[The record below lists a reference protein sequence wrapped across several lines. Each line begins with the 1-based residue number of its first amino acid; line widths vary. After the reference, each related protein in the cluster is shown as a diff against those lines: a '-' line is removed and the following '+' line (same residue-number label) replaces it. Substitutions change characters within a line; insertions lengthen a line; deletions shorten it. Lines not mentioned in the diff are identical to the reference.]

1 MSKELVIIVTPAPR
15 ITFEVKEV
23 TEETMLPVLQDAV
36 DGFIE
41 IVRPFGRCGGHL
53 VMVVNDEGI
62 IRNLHPNPI
71 GAMLYGDLIAGTIV
85 LMKEGYRN
93 DEPDLIGFTPEEC
106 DAVMKII
113 GGTNNGADV

>member
-1 MSKELVIIVTPAPR
+1 MSKEQVIIVTPAPR

-23 TEETMLPVLQDAV
+23 TDETMLSVLQDAV

-41 IVRPFGRCGGHL
+41 IVRPFGRGGGHL
-53 VMVVNDEGI
+53 LMVVNDEGI
-62 IRNLHPNPI
+62 LRDLHPNPI

-93 DEPDLIGFTPEEC
+93 GEPDLIGFTPEEC

-113 GGTNNGADV
+113 GGANNGTDV

>member
-1 MSKELVIIVTPAPR
+1 MSKEQVIIVTPAPKV
-15 ITFEVKEV
+15 TFEVKEV
-23 TEETMLPVLQDAV
+23 TDETMLQVLQDAV
-36 DGFIE
+36 DGYIE

-62 IRNLHPNPI
+62 LRHLNPNPI

-85 LMKEGYRN
+85 LLKEGYRN
-93 DEPDLIGFTPEEC
+93 DEPDLIGFTPGEC

-113 GGTNNGADV
+113 GGSNNGENV